1 MNVNIK
7 ISENKETE
15 LNCLK
20 DKMLMKNNFLYCIE
34 DYKVEEIM
42 EKQKKT
48 LFGRHRPLKKALY
61 VTDMTLRAYNGNGKF
76 LGYMREDAC
85 YRFLIYYNLYNF
97 HETWVKFLE
106 QLKAFGFEVKK
117 IETPEENPIVDEFL
131 DNNK

>member
-1 MNVNIK
+1 MKVNIK

-15 LNCLK
+15 LSTLK
-20 DKMLMKNNFLYCIE
+20 GKMLMKDNFLYCIE

-61 VTDMTLRAYNGNGKF
+61 VTSLNVRAYNSDGKF
-76 LGYMREDAC
+76 LGYMKEDAC
-85 YRFLIYYNLYNF
+85 DYFLTRYKLYWF
-97 HETWVKFLE
+97 REVWVKFVE
-106 QLKAFGFEVKK
+106 QLKAFGFEVKE
-117 IETPEENPIVDEFL
+117 ITPEENPIVDEFS